1 MPVPKQRCSRF
12 GPAVRHCCC
21 TQAAAA
27 VGNTALLAAD
37 PLPFAVAFVAA
48 YQASSGVFA
57 LEGAVASALACWDE
71 EVEGVV
77 GAFLGPFVSCSF
89 HKAHLRVVYYLNHGV
104 MSYALNHD
112 GVEIDL

>member
-1 MPVPKQRCSRF
+1 MPVPKLRCSRF

-21 TQAAAA
+21 KRAAAA

-48 YQASSGVFA
+48 YQASSGVSA
-57 LEGAVASALACWDE
+57 LGGAVASALACWDE
-71 EVEGVV
+71 VAEEEV
-77 GAFLGPFVSCSF
+77 GAFLVPFVSCSF
-89 HKAHLRVVYYLNHGV
+89 RKAHLRGVYYSNHGV
-104 MSYALNHD
+104 TSYALNHD

>member
-1 MPVPKQRCSRF
+1 MPVPKLRCSRF

-21 TQAAAA
+21 TQAAAV
-27 VGNTALLAAD
+27 VGSTALLVAD
-37 PLPFAVAFVAA
+37 PLPFAVA

-57 LEGAVASALACWDE
+57 LGGAVASALACWDE
-71 EVEGVV
+71 EVEEVV

-89 HKAHLRVVYYLNHGV
+89 RKAHLCVVYYLNHGV